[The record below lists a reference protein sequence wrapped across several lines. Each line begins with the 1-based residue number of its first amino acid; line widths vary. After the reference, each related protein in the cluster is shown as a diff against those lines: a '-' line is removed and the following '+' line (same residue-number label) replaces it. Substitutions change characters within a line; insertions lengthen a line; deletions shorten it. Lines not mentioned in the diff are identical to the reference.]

1 MLLLAIATTSSTPP
15 LPCPAGTLPCGTICL
30 AALTSSSSCP
40 ANSANLPS
48 CDAAGLAIGGM
59 CDGDGECATS
69 RSLDN
74 CGIYD
79 VYQAVAAHPYP
90 PAAPVA
96 LAPPPPPPAPHPP
109 TQCPPGLLACGLGC
123 LRPIVSAEC
132 PANPDLARCDL
143 VPLGGL
149 CEADGECGTSQGLDN
164 CGLGGW
170 DVYKVELPSQ
180 DPQPPR
186 PPPPPAPPPP
196 PSSPPPPPLPPAP
209 PSIPP
214 PPSLPSPPAAPSP
227 PASPARLVSDSAAQA
242 AGSRRDDQQTVA
254 TVLSIVIAAVV
265 VCLAV
270 GALLAYRV
278 LTVKGTPLVST
289 VAATA
294 TQGDVAATPVQM
306 VIAQGSSQEVSPG
319 AVGAVASTSVE
330 KMEAALPEASA
341 PSARARDM
349 KV

>member
-1 MLLLAIATTSSTPP
+1 M
-15 LPCPAGTLPCGTICL
+15 
-30 AALTSSSSCP
+30 
-40 ANSANLPS
+40 
-48 CDAAGLAIGGM
+48 
-59 CDGDGECATS
+59 
-69 RSLDN
+69 
-74 CGIYD
+74 
-79 VYQAVAAHPYP
+79 
-90 PAAPVA
+90 
-96 LAPPPPPPAPHPP
+96 
-109 TQCPPGLLACGLGC
+109 
-123 LRPIVSAEC
+123 
-132 PANPDLARCDL
+132 
-143 VPLGGL
+143 
-149 CEADGECGTSQGLDN
+149 
-164 CGLGGW
+164 
-170 DVYKVELPSQ
+170 
-180 DPQPPR
+180 
-186 PPPPPAPPPP
+186 
-196 PSSPPPPPLPPAP
+196 
-209 PSIPP
+209 
-214 PPSLPSPPAAPSP
+214 
-227 PASPARLVSDSAAQA
+227 SDSAAQA

-294 TQGDVAATPVQM
+294 TQGDVAAPPVQM